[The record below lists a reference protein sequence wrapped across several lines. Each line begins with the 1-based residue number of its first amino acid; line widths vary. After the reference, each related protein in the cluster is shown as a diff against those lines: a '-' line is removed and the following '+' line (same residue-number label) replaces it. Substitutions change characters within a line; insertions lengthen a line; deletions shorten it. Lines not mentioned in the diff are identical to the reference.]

1 MNFDLTEE
9 QQLLADTTRD
19 VLLRGY
25 GTVESRNR
33 VVDVPLDAGPG
44 WSPEVWKQLAEIGI
58 LGLGLDSPG
67 DPDAAGPIEVMV
79 VMNEVGRRLAPEPVA
94 AAALIPGA
102 VIAAHGSDEQRA
114 LLDEVAA
121 GQRMLAFAHTEPN
134 RRGNVELATRAVEQG
149 GTWTVTGRKNPVIA
163 GESADTLLVTA
174 ALPGGGSGLFL
185 VDAAQGGTAVTR
197 AGYRTFDGQRGAD
210 IAFNGAATQPLGS
223 GGDAAAAIEETV
235 LRFQS
240 ALCAEAVG
248 AMDESLR
255 LTTDYL
261 KSRKQFG
268 VPLKTFQT
276 LTQRAADM
284 YVSLELA
291 RSMSYYLGMSVTD
304 GRFDPMVGA
313 RAKLQ
318 IGRSGL
324 HISQESIQLH
334 GGIGVTA
341 EYPIA
346 HYAARLT
353 AINQTFGS
361 ATDQLRYLVG
371 QVGTYGTAVL

>member
-1 MNFDLTEE
+1 MNFDLTDE

-19 VLLRGY
+19 VLTRAY
-25 GTVESRNR
+25 DNTETRNK
-33 VVDVPLDAGPG
+33 VVDSDPG
-44 WSPEVWKQLAEIGI
+44 WNRDVWGQLAEIGI
-58 LGLGLDSPG
+58 LGLGQ
-67 DPDAAGPIEVMV
+67 DAEESGPIEVMV
-79 VMNEVGRRLAPEPVA
+79 VMTEIGRRLAPEPVA
-94 AAALIPGA
+94 AAALIPA
-102 VIAAHGSDEQRA
+102 ATIAEHGSAEQRA

-121 GQRMLAFAHTEPN
+121 GERLLAFAHTEPG
-134 RRGNVELATRAVEQG
+134 RRGAAELATRATEQG
-149 GTWTVTGRKNPVIA
+149 GSWTLTGRKNPVLA
-163 GESADTLLVTA
+163 GDGADTLLVSA

-185 VDAAQGGTAVTR
+185 VDGSGDTATVTR
-197 AGYRTFDGQRGAD
+197 HGYRTFDGQRGAA
-210 IAFNGAATQPLGS
+210 IAFDNAPAQPLGS
-223 GGDAAAAIEETV
+223 GGDASDAISATV
-235 LRFQS
+235 IRYQS

-248 AMDESLR
+248 VMDESLR

-268 VPLKTFQT
+268 VPLKAFQT

-291 RSMSYYLGMSVTD
+291 RSMSYYLAMSVD
-304 GRFDPMVGA
+304 DKRFDPMIAA

-318 IGRSGL
+318 IGRSGK
-324 HISQESIQLH
+324 HIAEESIQLH

-353 AINQTFGS
+353 AIEATFGS
-361 ATDQLRYLVG
+361 ATDNLRYLVG
-371 QVGTYGTAVL
+371 QVGSYGTAVL

>member
-19 VLLRGY
+19 VLSGY
-25 GTVESRNR
+25 DTEKRNKVIESDEGFSR
-33 VVDVPLDAGPG
+33 
-44 WSPEVWKQLAEIGI
+44 EVWQQLAEIGI
-58 LGLGLDSPG
+58 LGLGFDEDS
-67 DPDAAGPIEVMV
+67 GPIEVMV
-79 VMNEVGRRLAPEPVA
+79 VLTELGRRLAPEPVA

-102 VIAAHGSDEQRA
+102 VIAAHGSDQQRA
-114 LLDEVAA
+114 LLDDVAA
-121 GQRMLAFAHTEPN
+121 GKTMLAFAHTEPG
-134 RRGNVELATRAVEQG
+134 RRGAATLATTASGQG
-149 GTWTVTGRKNPVIA
+149 SEWTITGRKSPVLA
-163 GESADTLLVTA
+163 GDSADVLLVSA
-174 ALPGGGSGLFL
+174 ALPGGGAGLFL
-185 VDAAQGGTAVTR
+185 VDGSAQGNPGVTR
-197 AGYRTFDGQRGAD
+197 TSYRTFDGQRGAD
-210 IAFNGAATQPLGS
+210 IAFDNAAARPLGA
-223 GGDAAAAIEETV
+223 GGDATATIEEAV
-235 LRFQS
+235 IRFRS

-261 KSRKQFG
+261 KTRKQFG

-291 RSMSYYLGMSVTD
+291 RSMNYYAALCVAD
-304 GRFDPMVGA
+304 GRFDQEVSA

-318 IGRSGL
+318 IGRSGK
-324 HISQESIQLH
+324 HIAQESIQLH

-353 AINQTFGS
+353 AVDQTFGS
-361 ATDQLRYLVG
+361 AADQLRYLSGRVG
-371 QVGTYGTAVL
+371 EYGVVTL

>member
-1 MNFDLTEE
+1 MNFDLTDE

-19 VLLRGY
+19 VLTRAY
-25 GTVESRNR
+25 DNTETRNK
-33 VVDVPLDAGPG
+33 VVDSDPG
-44 WSPEVWKQLAEIGI
+44 WNRDVWGQLAEIGI
-58 LGLGLDSPG
+58 LGLGQ
-67 DPDAAGPIEVMV
+67 DAEESGPIEVMV
-79 VMNEVGRRLAPEPVA
+79 VMTEIGRRLAPEPVA
-94 AAALIPGA
+94 AAALIPA
-102 VIAAHGSDEQRA
+102 ATIAEHGSAEQRA

-121 GQRMLAFAHTEPN
+121 GERLLAFAHTEPG
-134 RRGNVELATRAVEQG
+134 RRGAAELATRATEQG
-149 GTWTVTGRKNPVIA
+149 GSWTLTGRKNPVLA
-163 GESADTLLVTA
+163 GDSADTLLVSA

-185 VDAAQGGTAVTR
+185 VDGASEGTVTR
-197 AGYRTFDGQRGAD
+197 HGYRTFDGQRGAA
-210 IAFNGAATQPLGS
+210 IAFDNAPAQPLGS
-223 GGDAAAAIEETV
+223 GGDASEAITATV
-235 LRFQS
+235 IRYQS

-268 VPLKTFQT
+268 VPLKAFQT

-291 RSMSYYLGMSVTD
+291 RSMSYYLAMSVD
-304 GRFDPMVGA
+304 DKRFDPMIAA

-318 IGRSGL
+318 IGRSGK
-324 HISQESIQLH
+324 HIAEESIQLH

-353 AINQTFGS
+353 AIEATFGS
-361 ATDQLRYLVG
+361 ATDNLRYLVG
-371 QVGTYGTAVL
+371 QVGSYGTAVL